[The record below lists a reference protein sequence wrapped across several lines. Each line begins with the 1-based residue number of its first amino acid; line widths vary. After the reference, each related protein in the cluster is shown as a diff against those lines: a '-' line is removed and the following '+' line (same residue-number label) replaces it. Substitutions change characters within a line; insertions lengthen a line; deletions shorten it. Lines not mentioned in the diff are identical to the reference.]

1 MLKINLQFFG
11 GRGSGGG
18 KGGGGGA
25 GGSGQALNQSQMAAK
40 ISDLKYSAH
49 SMTVSERESVMANIA
64 KQAAPGTSISVDNR
78 VLSGFRGSSSGTAYE
93 FRKLSNG
100 NWEEIFGDYNTIS
113 STQLANMYV
122 NSRGFKRSIS

>member
-1 MLKINLQFFG
+1 MITISLQFFG
-11 GRGSGGG
+11 GRGSSGG
-18 KGGGGGA
+18 KGGGG
-25 GGSGQALNQSQMAAK
+25 SRQTLTQSQMAAK
-40 ISDLKYSAH
+40 INDLKYSAH
-49 SMTVSERESVMANIA
+49 SMTVSERESVMTNIT

-93 FRKLSNG
+93 FRKLPNG